1 MNNPVD
7 ERRSANR
14 GQAKIAVELLH
25 ERLKD
30 AVTQTRDYSETGVFV
45 EKMPGS
51 GILHLDMEINIR
63 VTGILGLPT
72 QILAA
77 RVVRISDEG
86 IALEFKEPISVE

>member
-1 MNNPVD
+1 MNHPVE

-45 EKMPGS
+45 ENMPGTR
-51 GILHLDMEINIR
+51 ILKPGVEINIR
-63 VTGILGLPT
+63 VTGIMGLPS
-72 QILAA
+72 QIIAA
-77 RVVRISDEG
+77 RVVRINEEG
-86 IALEFKEPISVE
+86 IALQFLEPIAGN